1 MSILW
6 RAMKK
11 RGFTLV
17 ELLVVIAI
25 IGILVAIVLPAL
37 SNALLRAKLATASS
51 NARSVVQVFYGRETE
66 LIYSATATAWPKY
79 GTTTAPTANVFKTSS
94 TFFQY
99 MMTNGIMEVNP
110 SFFAASGVEPAK
122 DPKQFLA
129 TNNAWCIVGDISD
142 AYPETSPAVFTK
154 NLTISTMGETLAGD
168 SQRKGV
174 VDKLMRTDPFQDKGF
189 AFATKGSSSFLLMK
203 DDLRIT
209 QFTNLFMRGDSN
221 GQTLTNTVLRP

>member
-1 MSILW
+1 MKYLW
-6 RAMKK
+6 RAMRKN
-11 RGFTLV
+11 GFTLV

-79 GTTTAPTANVFKTSS
+79 GTTDSPTANVFKTST

-110 SFFAASGVEPAK
+110 SFFSASGVEPAK
-122 DPKQFLA
+122 DPTQFQA
-129 TNNAWCIVGDISD
+129 TNNAWCIVGNISD
-142 AYPETSPAVFTK
+142 SYPETSPAVFTK
-154 NLTISTMGETLAGD
+154 NLTISTMGEPMQGD

-174 VDKLMRTDPFQDKGF
+174 VDKLERTDPFKDKGF

-209 QFTNLFMRGDSN
+209 QFTNLFMRVDSN
-221 GQTLTNTVLRP
+221 GQAITNDILRP